1 MPAINFPEQ
10 PGLQTPENTFSPV
23 SVPESSKNGITYT
36 YDNGVWSV
44 APIEIGGGTG
54 DGNAS
59 IITSDYP
66 PNNPP
71 PKDGDLWWNTSNN
84 TLYIYYVDED
94 TSQWVVSTPND
105 NNGGAQ
111 IEVGEEPPSSPTDG
125 ALWWNTDDN
134 TLYIYY
140 DEGDGGTSQWVIAS
154 PGGSGGSGGVGGSLE
169 IPASDEPPTLP
180 SEGDLWWSTT
190 DNTLYIYY
198 RDEDTEQWVV
208 TVPSAGIGTLQQ
220 VTDAGN
226 NTTNNI
232 TLGTDKITLDATDG
246 NAEFKGVLTFRGT
259 DSPNGVTAVINSS
272 TAAAPGAFT
281 VNTTPDLITANPKQT
296 IFGLLNTVGSNYY
309 TAINH
314 DGSALFAG
322 GVTNLTA
329 DGDITFTP
337 PAAFAGVQSRLVWTT
352 ESPFLSEV
360 ASIEAFRGADH
371 NAITSLVFSTGGG
384 SAGALKQALVL
395 NPDGSAS
402 FKNTVIVDGPNT
414 GAAALLVRSNYQ
426 ASTGNQVLL
435 VRGNADNDIAWIAGD
450 GSANFAGTIT
460 AAPTGTITDGS
471 RYTVLSGNGTGAG
484 GVTDVMAGSYN
495 SSSSWLWYVKRDGS
509 ASFAGKVNSGSLGFG
524 LPADLTVNGATTGYD
539 DGTKTYQLHSG
550 SSIGTGA
557 KFGFHFNKNTT
568 PTITFQQNGNIEGA
582 NVVFNLDLDNDDNY
596 TTTTEEYTETESY
609 TGPLGNTLEREV
621 TKTRDIRTYT
631 GPTLDV
637 KERLTKAD
645 NALIALKSAAE
656 AATDFAELKAAIV
669 TALADI

>member
-111 IEVGEEPPSSPTDG
+111 IDVGEEPPSSPTDG

-246 NAEFKGVLTFRGT
+246 SAELAGG
-259 DSPNGVTAVINSS
+259 AVNIDS
-272 TAAAPGAFT
+272 TAGWA
-281 VNTTPDLITANPKQT
+281 D
-296 IFGLLNTVGSNYY
+296 GLEYYQFNRYQFHSEYSNITVGG
-309 TAINH
+309 TT
-314 DGSALFAG
+314 GSPL
-322 GVTNLTA
+322 
-329 DGDITFTP
+329 
-337 PAAFAGVQSRLVWTT
+337 
-352 ESPFLSEV
+352 
-360 ASIEAFRGADH
+360 
-371 NAITSLVFSTGGG
+371 
-384 SAGALKQALVL
+384 
-395 NPDGSAS
+395 
-402 FKNTVIVDGPNT
+402 TVIR
-414 GAAALLVRSNYQ
+414 A
-426 ASTGNQVLL
+426 
-435 VRGNADNDIAWIAGD
+435 
-450 GSANFAGTIT
+450 
-460 AAPTGTITDGS
+460 
-471 RYTVLSGNGTGAG
+471 
-484 GVTDVMAGSYN
+484 
-495 SSSSWLWYVKRDGS
+495 DGS
-509 ASFAGKVNSGSLGFG
+509 ASFAGDV
-524 LPADLTVNGATTGYD
+524 TVQNVP
-539 DGTKTYQLHSG
+539 S
-550 SSIGTGA
+550 
-557 KFGFHFNKNTT
+557 
-568 PTITFQQNGNIEGA
+568 PTIRI
-582 NVVFNLDLDNDDNY
+582 LLLLSD
-596 TTTTEEYTETESY
+596 
-609 TGPLGNTLEREV
+609 
-621 TKTRDIRTYT
+621 
-631 GPTLDV
+631 
-637 KERLTKAD
+637 
-645 NALIALKSAAE
+645 
-656 AATDFAELKAAIV
+656 
-669 TALADI
+669 

>member
-111 IEVGEEPPSSPTDG
+111 IDVGEEPPSSPTDG

-208 TVPSAGIGTLQQ
+208 TVPSAGVGTLQQ

-226 NTTNNI
+226 NTTNDIIVGSTDYTSTTEESAYIGTGSIQVNNVGDPKNRVFIGKYQGTLNTELFADGTATFAGYVSAGSGSTFYGVVGVNGGGDASDYAAFYGACLDPSGRVFVGSDVSSGSNNI
-232 TLGTDKITLDATDG
+232 TSKIYANGSATFAGQIDITGQGGFTGYGWAIANNGGLSNKTPGGPTVTITNDG
-246 NAEFKGVLTFRGT
+246 NATFAG
-259 DSPNGVTAVINSS
+259 NITAGDY
-272 TAAAPGAFT
+272 PGPSAYMSASRLFA
-281 VNTTPDLITANPKQT
+281 NANPKTATPQNSGVAVYQDNANNGAV
-296 IFGLLNTVGSNYY
+296 ICRNT
-309 TAINH
+309 
-314 DGSALFAG
+314 
-322 GVTNLTA
+322 
-329 DGDITFTP
+329 
-337 PAAFAGVQSRLVWTT
+337 
-352 ESPFLSEV
+352 
-360 ASIEAFRGADH
+360 
-371 NAITSLVFSTGGG
+371 
-384 SAGALKQALVL
+384 
-395 NPDGSAS
+395 
-402 FKNTVIVDGPNT
+402 
-414 GAAALLVRSNYQ
+414 
-426 ASTGNQVLL
+426 
-435 VRGNADNDIAWIAGD
+435 AGD
-450 GSANFAGTIT
+450 GNIVLNGAYG
-460 AAPTGTITDGS
+460 TGTF
-471 RYTVLSGNGTGAG
+471 TG
-484 GVTDVMAGSYN
+484 DV
-495 SSSSWLWYVKRDGS
+495 S
-509 ASFAGKVNSGSLGFG
+509 APNVNIKLE
-524 LPADLTVNGATTGYD
+524 P
-539 DGTKTYQLHSG
+539 
-550 SSIGTGA
+550 
-557 KFGFHFNKNTT
+557 
-568 PTITFQQNGNIEGA
+568 
-582 NVVFNLDLDNDDNY
+582 DNNANY
-596 TTTTEEYTETESY
+596 TTTTDSEGVETRVY
-609 TGPLGNTLEREV
+609 N
-621 TKTRDIRTYT
+621 

-637 KERLTKAD
+637 KDRLTKTQDALTALKAAAQD
-645 NALIALKSAAE
+645 NA
-656 AATDFAELKAAIV
+656 TDLAGLKAAIV
-669 TALADI
+669 AALSDI